1 MVDNIEVPVAI
12 AEIASQLGYSL
23 RQIERIFSHNGF
35 ESPHRYYISLRLNR
49 ARQLIEQTN
58 MSFTEIALACGF
70 ETSSSFSKGYKLKFG
85 TTPKEHRNRTDI
97 LNLRKEKK
105 DFQNATS

>member
-1 MVDNIEVPVAI
+1 M
-12 AEIASQLGYSL
+12 
-23 RQIERIFSHNGF
+23 
-35 ESPHRYYISLRLNR
+35 
-49 ARQLIEQTN
+49 
-58 MSFTEIALACGF
+58 EIALACGF

-85 TTPKEHRNRTDI
+85 ATPKEHRNRTDI